1 MEDFEKLPKMAGWP
15 GADITV
21 PTSQLKTIESIKP
34 NHTITFHNTPNG
46 SGDPVGILDFNGP
59 YMKFEGNADESA
71 VVFLNF
77 VAEHFSQRL
86 KDEYQRGYND
96 ARKEMV
102 V

>member
-15 GADITV
+15 EADVTV

-34 NHTITFHNTPNG
+34 NHNITFHNAEGHQVG
-46 SGDPVGILDFNGP
+46 SMDFNGP
-59 YMKFEGNADESA
+59 HLTFEGNADESA
-71 VVFLNF
+71 VAFLSL
-77 VAEHFSQRL
+77 VAQCFDQRL

-102 V
+102 L